1 MSEEALRNWV
11 LVWFVTAFVILV
23 RHWRGASAG
32 LVFTYVLTLAVMH
45 WLAPAMFLL
54 PWYTT
59 NVRFDLTAEGLRQST
74 YAILGFAAGAEI
86 LLAYSKRRHADL
98 YTVSTSEGVPVESRL
113 VTLYLGAGVVLY
125 TVVAPLAGRLP
136 SATALVS
143 TGATLAVVAIGLKC
157 WNSWTRDTPARLWA
171 WLAAT
176 MMLPVVT
183 VLAQGF
189 LGYGFAA
196 MLTVFA
202 FVASFYRPRWK
213 VIVLATVLGFLG
225 ISVYINYMRDR
236 RDIRAVVWSGASVQD
251 RVDQLTATFAN
262 AEWFDASNVD
272 HLNLI
277 DSRLNQ
283 DYLIGAAVEYIGSGF
298 AEHARGTTF
307 WDAAAAI
314 IPRALWPN
322 KPIVGGS
329 GDLVS
334 TYTGI
339 RFADGTSV
347 GIGQVLESFVNFG
360 STGVVICFVLLGA
373 LLTWIDRSAFD
384 RLRVGDANG
393 FLIWYLPG
401 LSVLQVGGSFMEV
414 TSTAGAG
421 LVVAIALNKAAGYLV
436 QPVEDDNDAAS
447 EAPPLA
453 SERSGRPGV
462 SRRPGVSI

>member
-1 MSEEALRNWV
+1 MSEETLRAWV
-11 LVWFVTAFVILV
+11 IVWFVAALFILV
-23 RHWRGASAG
+23 RHWRGAAAG
-32 LVFTYVLTLAVMH
+32 LVFTYVLMLAAIH
-45 WLAPAMFLL
+45 WLAPLMYLL
-54 PWYTT
+54 PWYT
-59 NVRFDLTAEGLRQST
+59 NVRYDLTAEGLRQST
-74 YAILGFAAGAEI
+74 FAILGFTAGSEVM
-86 LLAYSKRRHADL
+86 LAISKRRHFGV
-98 YTVSTSEGVPVESRL
+98 YTVSTREGTPVDPRI
-113 VTLYLGAGVVLY
+113 VNLYLLAGIFLY
-125 TVVAPLAGRLP
+125 GFVAPLAGRVP

-157 WNSWTRDTPARLWA
+157 WNSWTRNTPAVLWT
-171 WLAAT
+171 WLGAT
-176 MMLPVVT
+176 MMLPIVT
-183 VLAQGF
+183 VLGQGF

-196 MLTVFA
+196 MASVFA
-202 FVASFYRPRWK
+202 FVASFFRPRWK
-213 VIVLATVLGFLG
+213 VVVLATALGYLG
-225 ISVYINYMRDR
+225 LSVYVNYMRDR
-236 RDIRAVVWSGASVQD
+236 REIRAVVWSGASFQT
-251 RVDQLTATFAN
+251 RVDQLTETFAN
-262 AEWFDASNVD
+262 AEWFTTENVD

-307 WDAAAAI
+307 WDAAAAV

-322 KPIVGGS
+322 KPVVGGS

-360 STGVVICFVLLGA
+360 STGVAICFVVLGA
-373 LLTWIDRSAFD
+373 ILTWIDRSALD

-401 LSVLQVGGSFMEV
+401 LSLLQVGGSFMEV

-421 LVVAIALNKAAGYLV
+421 LVVAIVLNRLAGYL
-436 QPVEDDNDAAS
+436 PYRGHD
-447 EAPPLA
+447 LA
-453 SERSGRPGV
+453 SSASPVTPEAKGSGV
-462 SRRPGVSI
+462 SL